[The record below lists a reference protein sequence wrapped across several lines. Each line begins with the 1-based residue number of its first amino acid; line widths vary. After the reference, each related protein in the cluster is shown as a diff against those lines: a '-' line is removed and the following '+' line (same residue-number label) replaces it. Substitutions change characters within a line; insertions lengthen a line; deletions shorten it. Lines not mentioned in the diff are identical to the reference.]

1 MVSDS
6 NNKTNFLHKLLL
18 TNTQISVLRKAFANG
33 SSSNIN
39 FSKAYLS
46 KIIQLGEFLGHLRPL
61 DNIIRP
67 ELGLA
72 LEVMESL
79 NSAKGKND
87 PKALSEGGSNFI
99 DNKTNIKPSSLL
111 RVSGI
116 TLTNFEIKDIAK
128 VIRLYENRGILL
140 KKQLKILLVKKRIS

>member
-18 TNTQISVLRKAFANG
+18 TNTQVSVLRKAFANG

-39 FSKAYLS
+39 FSKAQLS

-87 PKALSEGGSNFI
+87 PKALLEGRSNFI
-99 DNKTNIKPSSLL
+99 DNKTK
-111 RVSGI
+111 
-116 TLTNFEIKDIAK
+116 IKDVAK
-128 VIRLYENRGILL
+128 VIRL
-140 KKQLKILLVKKRIS
+140 